1 MQKTRNQPCWL
12 VALLLLGLPA
22 CKDEAVRRDSGPAV
36 DRPST
41 VDAPPA
47 ATCGDGVRNGTEAC
61 DGQDMAGRICTTEG
75 FGGGNMICRSD
86 CTLDT
91 SGCYKCGDG
100 SVGGNEQCDGANLG
114 GKTCQTE
121 GFTSGT
127 LACTAACQL
136 DLSGCQI
143 ATCGNGKRDAS
154 EACEG
159 SDLGG
164 KTCQTAGFTG
174 GTLTCASNCSL
185 NTSQCFKCGDGVING
200 TEQCD
205 GAQLG
210 GKTCVTQGF
219 TGGSLGCTATCTFHT
234 AACFKCGD
242 GVISGAEACDGTQLG
257 GKTCVTQGFASGTL
271 SCSANCTLNTTGCKS
286 ATTDGGTGTATKTVS
301 YTEPTTITGATACST
316 TGGALTNLDHTTIY
330 YSIGTKPPVIAAT
343 IPATSPGGGGS
354 VTKAVTVT
362 GLAPGANQVKFWVT
376 ATNSKQQESDPTCS
390 QQVTLTI
397 P

>member
-1 MQKTRNQPCWL
+1 MQKTRNRPCWL

-47 ATCGDGVRNGTEAC
+47 A
-61 DGQDMAGRICTTEG
+61 
-75 FGGGNMICRSD
+75 
-86 CTLDT
+86 
-91 SGCYKCGDG
+91 
-100 SVGGNEQCDGANLG
+100 
-114 GKTCQTE
+114 
-121 GFTSGT
+121 
-127 LACTAACQL
+127 
-136 DLSGCQI
+136 
-143 ATCGNGKRDAS
+143 
-154 EACEG
+154 
-159 SDLGG
+159 
-164 KTCQTAGFTG
+164 
-174 GTLTCASNCSL
+174 
-185 NTSQCFKCGDGVING
+185 
-200 TEQCD
+200 
-205 GAQLG
+205 
-210 GKTCVTQGF
+210 
-219 TGGSLGCTATCTFHT
+219 
-234 AACFKCGD
+234 
-242 GVISGAEACDGTQLG
+242 
-257 GKTCVTQGFASGTL
+257 
-271 SCSANCTLNTTGCKS
+271 
-286 ATTDGGTGTATKTVS
+286 TDGGTGTATKTVS

-362 GLAPGANQVKFWVT
+362 GLAPGANPVKFWVT